1 VQTEHSGLPK
11 TNAFGKNVRLRNAAE
26 FRRVYEK
33 GAKRISRSF
42 VLFAMCNGLS
52 FSRFGLTAP
61 RRLGKAHE
69 RNRIKR
75 RIREILRT
83 SGARMPVGFDFV
95 VNPRRPAAERP
106 YAELRTELMALLT
119 GEK

>member
-26 FRRVYEK
+26 FRQVYEK

-61 RRLGKAHE
+61 RNSEKRTRETGSREEFERFCERLAQ
-69 RNRIKR
+69 
-75 RIREILRT
+75 T
-83 SGARMPVGFDFV
+83 MPVGFDFV
-95 VNPRRPAAERP
+95 VNPRRPAGERP
-106 YAELRTELMALLT
+106 LLNC
-119 GEK
+119 EQN